1 MLGHQESNTIELVQR
16 QTHSDELAILRN
28 KSVHSQP
35 IFDKVTKSKKGE
47 SSISSLDG
55 VWKNE
60 YPEAKD

>member
-1 MLGHQESNTIELVQR
+1 MELVQS

-35 IFDKVTKSKKGE
+35 IFDKATKSKKGE
-47 SSISSLDG
+47 SNISSLNV